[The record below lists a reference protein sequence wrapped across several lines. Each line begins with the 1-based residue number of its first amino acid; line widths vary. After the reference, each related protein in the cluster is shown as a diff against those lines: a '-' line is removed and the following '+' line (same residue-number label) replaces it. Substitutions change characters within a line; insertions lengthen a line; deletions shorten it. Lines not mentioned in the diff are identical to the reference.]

1 LLVIDLDELLISENL
16 RGCVTSFKKN
26 IVVSIKLLV
35 STIKT
40 ILLVKGKGYF
50 PPAHP
55 FPLTISPKS
64 NLNAN

>member
-26 IVVSIKLLV
+26 IVISIKRNVLA

-40 ILLVKGKGYF
+40 ILLVKGKG
-50 PPAHP
+50 
-55 FPLTISPKS
+55 
-64 NLNAN
+64 